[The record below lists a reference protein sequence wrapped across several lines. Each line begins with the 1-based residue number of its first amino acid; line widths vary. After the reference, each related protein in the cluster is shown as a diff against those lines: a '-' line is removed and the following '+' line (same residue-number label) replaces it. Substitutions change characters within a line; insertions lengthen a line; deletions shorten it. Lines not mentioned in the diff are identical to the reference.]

1 MAFAGSSVATVGG
14 IGAILVGTAFLSP
27 LVSIGGSARRSASHD
42 HPSVLFFVRVLRAD
56 RQAFVRSRAPFGPFL
71 CRRIVTICERP
82 FEGCAKGR
90 LDAAARQVEQLAI
103 AFPAGPSEWSANR
116 LFRNL
121 PSHRKYQRRILP
133 VVLIAETERQRLW
146 RARGIILA
154 KIWLVE
160 VFEQIDWSGVG
171 TKEP

>member
-1 MAFAGSSVATVGG
+1 MDLVYQPTTGRITTTTIPITNIITTRIGITGITTIITTVIGIVGSTVA
-14 IGAILVGTAFLSP
+14 ALSP
-27 LVSIGGSARRSASHD
+27 K
-42 HPSVLFFVRVLRAD
+42 RVFWD
-56 RQAFVRSRAPFGPFL
+56 
-71 CRRIVTICERP
+71 
-82 FEGCAKGR
+82 
-90 LDAAARQVEQLAI
+90 
-103 AFPAGPSEWSANR
+103 
-116 LFRNL
+116 L

-133 VVLIAETERQRLW
+133 VVLITETERQRLW